1 MGALWGVFNLVA
13 PSNFLLLF
21 VHPSPSLFFRLYL
34 SEMHLFVVPFYRRR
48 RLLVTFSQFL
58 RLPLLRLFI
67 LYVLQLPLLFAPGTV
82 HSVTFTQAQR
92 GQESGTGIPGCT
104 ETKNPPN
111 SKDLQVFQFIQEN
124 VRGSIIIFYICK
136 YIHIYK

>member
-104 ETKNPPN
+104 ERK
-111 SKDLQVFQFIQEN
+111 VH
-124 VRGSIIIFYICK
+124 VK
-136 YIHIYK
+136 YIRSSGTSIYSRRRGFYHNILKYDNKIR

>member
-104 ETKNPPN
+104 ERKGH
-111 SKDLQVFQFIQEN
+111 V
-124 VRGSIIIFYICK
+124 K
-136 YIHIYK
+136 YIRSSGISIYSRRRGFYHNILR